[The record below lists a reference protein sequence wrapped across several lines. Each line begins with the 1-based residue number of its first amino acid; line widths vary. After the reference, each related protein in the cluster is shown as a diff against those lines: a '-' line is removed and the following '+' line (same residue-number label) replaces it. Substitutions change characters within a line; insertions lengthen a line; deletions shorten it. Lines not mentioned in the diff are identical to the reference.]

1 MLAMPAHAEEKDP
14 PSPPVMLFAPD
25 IHVRIAA
32 APIAPQQQ
40 LQEIRLSS
48 GAKTAI
54 IITAIVVGALII
66 VGVIAL
72 HGPHGP

>member
-1 MLAMPAHAEEKDP
+1 MPARAEEKDP

-25 IHVRIAA
+25 IHARIAPAQATLVPA
-32 APIAPQQQ
+32 AP
-40 LQEIRLSS
+40 QEIRLSS

-66 VGVIAL
+66 VGVVAL

>member
-14 PSPPVMLFAPD
+14 PSPPVMLYAPD
-25 IHVRIAA
+25 IHVRIATA
-32 APIAPQQQ
+32 AVAPPQP
-40 LQEIRLSS
+40 QEIRLSS